1 MSYGMKD
8 GSVVQRTATNEAK
21 QRRGM
26 PKIERL
32 VKQGRLIPIIAKS
45 GDDLALIGYRRKTT
59 SRKAK
64 QRPILLPKPF
74 VLKKPEQV

>member
-1 MSYGMKD
+1 MNN
-8 GSVVQRTATNEAK
+8 A
-21 QRRGM
+21 
-26 PKIERL
+26 KIEQL
-32 VKQGRLIPIIAKS
+32 VKQGRLLPIIAKS

-64 QRPILLPKPF
+64 QQPILLPRPF

>member
-1 MSYGMKD
+1 MSIMS
-8 GSVVQRTATNEAK
+8 GSKVYHKPYRKNPATG
-21 QRRGM
+21 RV

-59 SRKAK
+59 SRKAN
-64 QRPILLPKPF
+64 QQPILLPKPF

>member
-1 MSYGMKD
+1 
-8 GSVVQRTATNEAK
+8 
-21 QRRGM
+21 M

-59 SRKAK
+59 SRKAN
-64 QRPILLPKPF
+64 QRPILLPRPF
-74 VLKKPEQV
+74 VLKKPDA

>member
-1 MSYGMKD
+1 MSYGLKD
-8 GSVVQRTATNEAK
+8 GSVVQRTATNQAK
-21 QRRGM
+21 QRHGM

-59 SRKAK
+59 SRKAN
-64 QRPILLPKPF
+64 QRPILLPRPF
-74 VLKKPEQV
+74 VLKKPDA

>member
-1 MSYGMKD
+1 MSIMS
-8 GSVVQRTATNEAK
+8 GSKVYHKPYRKNPATG
-21 QRRGM
+21 RV

-64 QRPILLPKPF
+64 QQPILLPRPF

>member
-1 MSYGMKD
+1 MSTMS
-8 GSVVQRTATNEAK
+8 GSKVYHKPYRKNPATG
-21 QRRGM
+21 RV

-59 SRKAK
+59 SRKAN
-64 QRPILLPKPF
+64 QQPILLPRPF

>member
-1 MSYGMKD
+1 MVNTTKLE
-8 GSVVQRTATNEAK
+8 Q
-21 QRRGM
+21 
-26 PKIERL
+26 L
-32 VKQGRLIPIIAKS
+32 VKQGRLLPIIAKS

-64 QRPILLPKPF
+64 QQPILLPKPF

>member
-1 MSYGMKD
+1 MSIMS
-8 GSVVQRTATNEAK
+8 GSKVYHKPYRKNPATG
-21 QRRGM
+21 RV

-64 QRPILLPKPF
+64 QQPILLPTPF
-74 VLKKPEQV
+74 VLKKPDA